1 MRVSTDSL
9 TEPLDRLEASLPAL
23 PSKALSL
30 GRATVRRSNDVACT
44 VVGHLT
50 DSITTVTNAT
60 SAAARTATGQARSAA
75 DRTASTAG
83 TGARTVAGQARS
95 AADRT
100 ASTAATGART
110 VAGQARAASTDAAD
124 TARSTGKA
132 AAGQA
137 RAQADRVAGVAED
150 EVEGLLDD
158 ATDAIDPDT
167 PLEDLTKEE
176 LYERAQDRDI
186 EGRSTMSKGEL
197 VSALRADGA

>member
-23 PSKALSL
+23 PSKALSF

-44 VVGHLT
+44 VVGHLA
-50 DSITTVTNAT
+50 DSIATVSNVT
-60 SAAARTATGQARSAA
+60 SSAARTATGQARSAA
-75 DRTASTAG
+75 DRTASTAA

-110 VAGQARAASTDAAD
+110 VAGQARAAGSDAVE
-124 TARSTGKA
+124 TARSTGRA

-137 RAQADRVAGVAED
+137 TAQARRVADAAEG
-150 EVEGLLDD
+150 EAEALLDD
-158 ATDAIDPDT
+158 AADAIDPDT
-167 PLEDLTKEE
+167 PLEGLTKEE

-186 EGRSTMSKGEL
+186 EGRSTMSKREL
-197 VSALRADGA
+197 VSALRADEA

>member
-50 DSITTVTNAT
+50 DSIATVTNVT
-60 SAAARTATGQARSAA
+60 SSAARTAT
-75 DRTASTAG
+75 
-83 TGARTVAGQARS
+83 GQARS

-110 VAGQARAASTDAAD
+110 VAGQARAAGSDAVE

-137 RAQADRVAGVAED
+137 TAQARRVAETAEG
-150 EVEGLLDD
+150 EAEALLDD
-158 ATDAIDPDT
+158 AADAIDPDT

-186 EGRSTMSKGEL
+186 EGRSTMSKSEL
-197 VSALRADGA
+197 VSALRADEA